1 MRATHTGSKTWAL
14 SVVPHFSLSHRV
26 SLSSRGMIFT
36 RARVSLALLSI
47 PKEKRGLLVI
57 WEKSRK
63 NHAKNRA
70 IQRHTGNIVPLT
82 KKRLR
87 APFVPRKNMIRSRVL
102 QVPGYYEEKKLK
114 WNCSMATSGGLSV
127 GRKPSGFP
135 SSQQQ
140 TVFKRFILEF
150 VQSLGKDDRKAFRY
164 WCKGLIPGKELDI
177 NVDDDGDILKLI
189 ELLQDHNLLLFDD
202 MSLLKKFLSVVK
214 RIDLLGKLEKAEL
227 SIEVGKILERYK
239 MVFYQGSDAGDFY
252 AEVVGLLV
260 SRISQML
267 EQVRRICSD
276 ERILLYLDG
285 VIREYLS
292 SECTWSR
299 VTAVLVILAE
309 LSAEVD
315 EDVQTTIDLLA
326 ESMYKLGGMVS
337 VYDSS

>member
-1 MRATHTGSKTWAL
+1 
-14 SVVPHFSLSHRV
+14 
-26 SLSSRGMIFT
+26 
-36 RARVSLALLSI
+36 
-47 PKEKRGLLVI
+47 
-57 WEKSRK
+57 
-63 NHAKNRA
+63 
-70 IQRHTGNIVPLT
+70 
-82 KKRLR
+82 
-87 APFVPRKNMIRSRVL
+87 
-102 QVPGYYEEKKLK
+102 
-114 WNCSMATSGGLSV
+114 MATSGGLSV

-140 TVFKRFILEF
+140 TVFKSFILEF

-164 WCKGLIPGKELDI
+164 WCKGLIPGKELYI

-189 ELLQDHNLLLFDD
+189 ELLQDHNQLLFDD

-252 AEVVGLLV
+252 AEVVGLV

>member
-1 MRATHTGSKTWAL
+1 MRATHTGSKAWAL

-36 RARVSLALLSI
+36 RARVSLKIAPLIAPYSAI
-47 PKEKRGLLVI
+47 P
-57 WEKSRK
+57 
-63 NHAKNRA
+63 
-70 IQRHTGNIVPLT
+70 RHTGNIVPLT

-164 WCKGLIPGKELDI
+164 WCKGLIPEKELDI

-239 MVFYQGSDAGDFY
+239 MVFYQGSDAGEFY

>member
-1 MRATHTGSKTWAL
+1 MRATHTGSKAWAL

-164 WCKGLIPGKELDI
+164 WCKGLIAEKELDI

-239 MVFYQGSDAGDFY
+239 MVQGSDAGDFY
-252 AEVVGLLV
+252 AEVVELLV

-276 ERILLYLDG
+276 ERGLLYLDG
-285 VIREYLS
+285 VIREHLS
-292 SECTWSR
+292 SACTWSR
-299 VTAVLVILAE
+299 VIAVLVILAE

>member
-1 MRATHTGSKTWAL
+1 
-14 SVVPHFSLSHRV
+14 
-26 SLSSRGMIFT
+26 
-36 RARVSLALLSI
+36 
-47 PKEKRGLLVI
+47 
-57 WEKSRK
+57 
-63 NHAKNRA
+63 
-70 IQRHTGNIVPLT
+70 
-82 KKRLR
+82 
-87 APFVPRKNMIRSRVL
+87 
-102 QVPGYYEEKKLK
+102 
-114 WNCSMATSGGLSV
+114 MATSGGLSV

-164 WCKGLIPGKELDI
+164 WCKGPIPEKELDI

-239 MVFYQGSDAGDFY
+239 KVFYQGSDAGDFY

-276 ERILLYLDG
+276 ERGLLYLDG
-285 VIREYLS
+285 VIREHLS
-292 SECTWSR
+292 SACTWSR
-299 VTAVLVILAE
+299 VIAVLVILAE

>member
-1 MRATHTGSKTWAL
+1 
-14 SVVPHFSLSHRV
+14 
-26 SLSSRGMIFT
+26 
-36 RARVSLALLSI
+36 
-47 PKEKRGLLVI
+47 
-57 WEKSRK
+57 
-63 NHAKNRA
+63 
-70 IQRHTGNIVPLT
+70 
-82 KKRLR
+82 
-87 APFVPRKNMIRSRVL
+87 
-102 QVPGYYEEKKLK
+102 
-114 WNCSMATSGGLSV
+114 MATSGGLSV

-164 WCKGLIPGKELDI
+164 WCKGPIPEKELDI

-239 MVFYQGSDAGDFY
+239 MVQGSDAGDFY
-252 AEVVGLLV
+252 AEVVELLV

-276 ERILLYLDG
+276 ERVLLYLDG

-315 EDVQTTIDLLA
+315 EDLQTTIDLLA

>member
-1 MRATHTGSKTWAL
+1 M
-14 SVVPHFSLSHRV
+14 F
-26 SLSSRGMIFT
+26 
-36 RARVSLALLSI
+36 
-47 PKEKRGLLVI
+47 
-57 WEKSRK
+57 KS
-63 NHAKNRA
+63 
-70 IQRHTGNIVPLT
+70 
-82 KKRLR
+82 
-87 APFVPRKNMIRSRVL
+87 
-102 QVPGYYEEKKLK
+102 
-114 WNCSMATSGGLSV
+114 
-127 GRKPSGFP
+127 
-135 SSQQQ
+135 
-140 TVFKRFILEF
+140 FILEF

-164 WCKGLIPGKELDI
+164 WCKGLIPGKELYI

-252 AEVVGLLV
+252 AEVVGLV

-276 ERILLYLDG
+276 ERVLLYLDG

>member
-1 MRATHTGSKTWAL
+1 MRATHTGSKAWAL

-36 RARVSLALLSI
+36 RARVSLALL
-47 PKEKRGLLVI
+47 
-57 WEKSRK
+57 SRK

-164 WCKGLIPGKELDI
+164 WCKGLIPEKELDI

-227 SIEVGKILERYK
+227 SIEVVKILERYK
-239 MVFYQGSDAGDFY
+239 MVQGSDAGDFY
-252 AEVVGLLV
+252 AEVVELLV

-276 ERILLYLDG
+276 ERGLLYLDG
-285 VIREYLS
+285 VIREHLS
-292 SECTWSR
+292 SACTWSR
-299 VTAVLVILAE
+299 VIAVLVILAE

>member
-1 MRATHTGSKTWAL
+1 M
-14 SVVPHFSLSHRV
+14 
-26 SLSSRGMIFT
+26 
-36 RARVSLALLSI
+36 
-47 PKEKRGLLVI
+47 
-57 WEKSRK
+57 
-63 NHAKNRA
+63 
-70 IQRHTGNIVPLT
+70 PLT

-164 WCKGLIPGKELDI
+164 WCKGLIPEKELDI

-239 MVFYQGSDAGDFY
+239 MVQGSDAGDFY
-252 AEVVGLLV
+252 AEVVELLV

-276 ERILLYLDG
+276 ERGLLYLDG
-285 VIREYLS
+285 VIREHLS
-292 SECTWSR
+292 SACTWSR
-299 VTAVLVILAE
+299 VIAVLVILAE
-309 LSAEVD
+309 LSVEVD

>member
-1 MRATHTGSKTWAL
+1 M
-14 SVVPHFSLSHRV
+14 F
-26 SLSSRGMIFT
+26 
-36 RARVSLALLSI
+36 
-47 PKEKRGLLVI
+47 
-57 WEKSRK
+57 KS
-63 NHAKNRA
+63 
-70 IQRHTGNIVPLT
+70 
-82 KKRLR
+82 
-87 APFVPRKNMIRSRVL
+87 
-102 QVPGYYEEKKLK
+102 
-114 WNCSMATSGGLSV
+114 
-127 GRKPSGFP
+127 
-135 SSQQQ
+135 
-140 TVFKRFILEF
+140 FILEF

-164 WCKGLIPGKELDI
+164 WCKGLIPGKELYI

-189 ELLQDHNLLLFDD
+189 ELLQDHNQLLFDD
-202 MSLLKKFLSVVK
+202 MSLLKKFLSGVK

-252 AEVVGLLV
+252 AEVVGLV

-276 ERILLYLDG
+276 ERVLLYLDG